1 MVQTGMVQTGL
12 DCDRLAQASW
22 GTTTGQTTLAS
33 VIDRH
38 GVGLHSGLATTVTL
52 RPAEPGQGR
61 FFVRTDLPGQPSVP
75 ARLAAV
81 NPTLLSTELRQGEAA
96 VRTVEHL
103 LAALVGLG
111 IDNVRIDITGPEVP
125 LLDGS
130 ALGWVDAIRQG
141 GRQELATPRPV
152 AHVEQPVT
160 IHHGD
165 AFVAAFPAPV
175 ARFTY
180 GIDFDVAAIGNQW
193 FSWSPSADPFGPEG
207 FATAVAPARTFG
219 LAHQIEQLRASG
231 LIQGGSL
238 DNALVCGDEGWL
250 NPPLRFENEPA
261 RHKMLDLIGDL
272 SLLGGLPTAHIVA
285 YKASHRLHGE
295 LAAALVPALVYGTL

>member
-1 MVQTGMVQTGL
+1 MVQTGL
-12 DCDRLAQASW
+12 DCDRSIQSHW
-22 GTTTGQTTLAS
+22 GVAARQTTLAT
-33 VIDRH
+33 VVDRQ

-52 RPAEPGQGR
+52 RPAAPGQGR
-61 FFVRTDLPGQPSVP
+61 FFVRTDLPGQPSI
-75 ARLAAV
+75 AASLAAV
-81 NPTLLSTELRQGEAA
+81 NPTVLSTELRQGEASI
-96 VRTVEHL
+96 RTVEHL

-130 ALGWVDAIRQG
+130 ALGWVEAIRQA
-141 GRQELATPRPV
+141 GRQELEAPRPI
-152 AHVEQPVT
+152 AHLEQSVT
-160 IHHGD
+160 IHQGD
-165 AFVAAFPAPV
+165 AFVAAFPAAV

-180 GIDFDVAAIGNQW
+180 GIDFEVAAIGNQW
-193 FSWSPSADPFGPEG
+193 FSWSPSADPFGLEG
-207 FATAVAPARTFG
+207 FATTVAPARTFG

-238 DNALVCGDEGWL
+238 DNALVCGEEGWL

-272 SLLGGLPTAHIVA
+272 SLLGSLPTAHIVA

-295 LAAALVPALVYGTL
+295 LAAALVPSLIYGTL

>member
-1 MVQTGMVQTGL
+1 MVQTDLSCGRFTRAGWELPPV
-12 DCDRLAQASW
+12 
-22 GTTTGQTTLAS
+22 QTTLAS
-33 VIDRH
+33 VVERQ
-38 GVGLHSGLATTVTL
+38 GVGLHSGTTTTVTL
-52 RPAEPGQGR
+52 RPAAPGQGR
-61 FFVRTDLPGQPSVP
+61 YFVRTDLPGQPSVP
-75 ARLAAV
+75 ASLKAV
-81 NPTLLSTELRQGEAA
+81 NPTLLSTELCQGEAS

-111 IDNVRIDITGPEVP
+111 IDNVRVEITGPEVP

-130 ALGWVDAIRQG
+130 ALGWVEAIGQA
-141 GRQELATPRPV
+141 GRQRQQAPQGTARLR
-152 AHVEQPVT
+152 QPVT

-165 AFVAAFPAPV
+165 AFVAAFPAPM

-180 GIDFDVAAIGNQW
+180 GIDFEVVAIGNQW
-193 FSWSPSADPFGPEG
+193 FSWSPGADPFGPDG
-207 FATAVAPARTFG
+207 FVALVAPARTFG
-219 LAHQIEQLRASG
+219 LAHQVEQLRASG

-272 SLLGGLPTAHIVA
+272 SLLGRLPEAHIVA

-295 LAAALVPALVYGTL
+295 LAAALVPALIYGEDTL